1 MFFKNYKRV
10 IFVVAIL
17 LAALILLSYNL
28 KHDSRGGI
36 FKKLVLEI
44 SSPLQN
50 VLSASIKSVNDSW
63 MRYVFLVGLED
74 ENRRLNKKM
83 AELKAELILYKEGY
97 LEAERLRK
105 LLALQND
112 SNHQFVAARVIG
124 RGQTVLSKSIIIN
137 KGKADGLK
145 SGMPVIAEEGL
156 IGRLIDVSWHSSKV
170 LLLLDE
176 NSNIDGIDQR
186 SRALGIIRGA
196 GSRGCM
202 FRYVSKTQ
210 DVKEGDII
218 ITSGMSNAFP
228 KGLLIGTVSHVDRQ
242 DPGLFLRIN
251 VAPFTDFSKLEEVMV
266 LVTEVKEEEDEN
278 E

>member
-1 MFFKNYKRV
+1 MA
-10 IFVVAIL
+10 AIL
-17 LAALILLSYNL
+17 LAALTLLSYNL
-28 KHDSRGGI
+28 RHDSRGGI
-36 FKKLVLEI
+36 LKKLVLEMA
-44 SSPLQN
+44 SPLQN
-50 VLSASIKSVNDSW
+50 VLSASIKSVSDSW

-74 ENRRLNKKM
+74 ENRRLNRKM
-83 AELKAELILYKEGY
+83 DELKAELILYKEGY
-97 LEAERLRK
+97 LEAQRLRN

-112 SNHQFVAARVIG
+112 SDHQFVAARVIG
-124 RGQTVLSKSIIIN
+124 RGQTAYSKSITIN
-137 KGKADGLK
+137 KGTADGLK
-145 SGMPVIAEEGL
+145 SGMPVIAQAGL
-156 IGRLIDVSWHSSKV
+156 IGRLVDVSWHSSKV
-170 LLLLDE
+170 LLLIDE

-202 FRYVSKTQ
+202 FRYASKTQ

-218 ITSGMSNAFP
+218 ITSGMSNSFP

-251 VAPFTDFSKLEEVMV
+251 IAPFTDFSKLEEVMV
-266 LVTEVKEEEDEN
+266 LATEVKEEEEDEN